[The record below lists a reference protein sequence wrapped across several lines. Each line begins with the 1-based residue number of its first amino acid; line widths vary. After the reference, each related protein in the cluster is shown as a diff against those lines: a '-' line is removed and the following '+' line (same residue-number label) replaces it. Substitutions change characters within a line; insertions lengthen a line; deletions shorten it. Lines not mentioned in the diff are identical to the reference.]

1 MTSYEQERERTEH
14 NQDSPSASAEPIA
27 AEPAHYPDEPVETS
41 HDASGEPGT
50 PATEDVAPP
59 RQPADQPSLHSAP
72 EPSPAADQAAKQP
85 VPPGPEACIELF
97 HSHAF
102 TYVSGI
108 LQSFGEEFH
117 HVSFDGL
124 EDAEMLSDEYENSRF
139 HVTYCLREQRRDELR
154 VRYGPISGSKHSD
167 AELLA
172 LARQLAHL
180 LGGGTNLRLVDNRNR
195 RR

>member
-1 MTSYEQERERTEH
+1 L
-14 NQDSPSASAEPIA
+14 
-27 AEPAHYPDEPVETS
+27 
-41 HDASGEPGT
+41 
-50 PATEDVAPP
+50 PATPIGENAAPP
-59 RQPADQPSLHSAP
+59 RTPADQPTLDSASRS
-72 EPSPAADQAAKQP
+72 EFSSAAGSPNSQP
-85 VPPGPEACIELF
+85 VPPGPEARIELF

-117 HVSFDGL
+117 HVSFDGV
-124 EDAEMLSDEYENSRF
+124 EDGELLSDEYENSRF
-139 HVTYCLREQRRDELR
+139 HVTYCLREQGRDELR
-154 VRYGPISGSKHSD
+154 VRYGLISGSKHSD

>member
-1 MTSYEQERERTEH
+1 
-14 NQDSPSASAEPIA
+14 
-27 AEPAHYPDEPVETS
+27 
-41 HDASGEPGT
+41 
-50 PATEDVAPP
+50 
-59 RQPADQPSLHSAP
+59 
-72 EPSPAADQAAKQP
+72 
-85 VPPGPEACIELF
+85 VPPGPEARIELF

-124 EDAEMLSDEYENSRF
+124 EDGEMLSDEYENNRF

-154 VRYGPISGSKHSD
+154 VRYGTISGSQHGD

-180 LGGGTNLRLVDNRNR
+180 LGGGTNLRLVDNRNQR
-195 RR
+195 R